1 MTHSKPRHFSV
12 FLHFGFSLFLILCI
26 VAFLCSAT
34 QGIQAES
41 FNFETEAGKYSI
53 GQQKV
58 IAPDGEAKDGFGYS
72 SVISDDGST
81 ALIGSYYIE
90 FGIPYPIGPGN
101 VYAFIKNGNQWEL
114 QQRLSTPEM
123 PESDLFGYVLALSAD
138 GNTALVGAPGG
149 TGPAETQ
156 VPGAAFVFTRNGS
169 TWSQQALL
177 IASDR
182 QVGDHFGFSVALS
195 DDGNSAL
202 IGSYVDDVGSNANQ
216 GSAYV
221 FTRAGSTWSQQ
232 SHLFSSDGAAE
243 DYFGRSVSL
252 SADGNIALVGANM
265 KVIGSN
271 TRQGA
276 AYTFTRS
283 GTSWSQQTQIILA
296 DGAAY
301 DWFGTVVAL
310 SSDGNTALITAN
322 GHKVGQREMQGAGF
336 IFVRS
341 GTSWI
346 QEAMLNAPE
355 NSVSLWGDTATLS
368 LDGNLALIED
378 GYTFEGNGETWTTG
392 VRLSPEDEASG
403 FGSSVALSGDG
414 GIALIGANYAT
425 IGQNSKQGAA
435 YFFDLDLLRLTNHLF
450 LPLITR

>member
-1 MTHSKPRHFSV
+1 MTRLKTWHRNG
-12 FLHFGFSLFLILCI
+12 LLRFGLSLLFILC
-26 VAFLCSAT
+26 VTAGLCASR
-34 QGIQAES
+34 QRVQAEKLIV
-41 FNFETEAGKYSI
+41 ETRAGLHSS

-58 IAPDGEAKDGFGYS
+58 FAPDGEAKDGFGYS

-81 ALIGSYYIE
+81 ALIGSYFIE

-101 VYAFIKNGNQWEL
+101 VYAFIKDGNQWEL
-114 QQRLSTPEM
+114 QQKLTTPEM

-156 VPGAAFVFTRNGS
+156 VPGAAFVFTRSGS

-195 DDGNSAL
+195 DGGNTAL

-232 SHLFSSDGAAE
+232 DHLFSSDGAAE

-265 KVIGSN
+265 KMIGSN

-276 AYTFTRS
+276 AYVFTRS

-301 DWFGTVVAL
+301 DWFGTAAAL

-341 GTSWI
+341 ENDWI
-346 QEAMLNAPE
+346 QQAMLNAPE
-355 NSVSLWGDTATLS
+355 NTVSLWGDTATLS
-368 LDGNLALIED
+368 PDGNLVLIED
-378 GYTFEGNGETWTTG
+378 GYTFGRNGETWTTE
-392 VRLSPEDEASG
+392 VRLSPEDNAPG

-414 GIALIGANYAT
+414 AIALIGAPGAT
-425 IGQNSKQGAA
+425 IGQNPSQGAA

>member
-1 MTHSKPRHFSV
+1 MKLIKSWHFSN
-12 FLHFGFSLFLILCI
+12 FLRFGLSLCFIFSLAVLLCI
-26 VAFLCSAT
+26 GSQRV
-34 QGIQAES
+34 QAES
-41 FNFETEAGKYSI
+41 FSGNSEAILFSS

-58 IAPDGEAKDGFGYS
+58 FAPDGEAKDGFGYS
-72 SVISDDGST
+72 SAISDDGST

-90 FGIPYPIGPGN
+90 FGIAYPIGPGG
-101 VYAFIKNGNQWEL
+101 VYTYFKNGNLWEL
-114 QQRLSTPEM
+114 QQKLPTPEM
-123 PESDLFGYVLALSAD
+123 PESDLFGYVLALSSD

-156 VPGAAFVFTRNGS
+156 VPGAAFVFTRSGS

-182 QVGDHFGFSVALS
+182 QVSDHFGFSVALS
-195 DDGNSAL
+195 DDGNTAL

-221 FTRAGSTWSQQ
+221 FTRSGSNWSEQA
-232 SHLFSSDGAAE
+232 HLFSADGAAE

-252 SADGNIALVGANM
+252 SADGNTALIGANM
-265 KVIGSN
+265 KMIGSN

-276 AYTFTRS
+276 AYIFTRS
-283 GTSWSQQTQIILA
+283 GTSWNQQKQIILA

-301 DWFGTVVAL
+301 DWFGTAVTL
-310 SSDGNTALITAN
+310 SSDSNTALITAN

-341 GTSWI
+341 GSNWV
-346 QEAMLNAPE
+346 QQAMLSAPE
-355 NSVSLWGDTATLS
+355 NTVSLWGDTATLS
-368 LDGNLALIED
+368 PDGSFALIED
-378 GYTFEGNGETWTTG
+378 GYTFERHGETWTAG
-392 VRLSPEDEASG
+392 LRLLPEDNASG

-414 GIALIGANYAT
+414 VIALIGANYAT
-425 IGQNSKQGAA
+425 IGQNYSQGAA
-435 YFFDLDLLRLTNHLF
+435 YFFDSNLLRLTNRLF
-450 LPLITR
+450 LPLVTR

>member
-1 MTHSKPRHFSV
+1 
-12 FLHFGFSLFLILCI
+12 
-26 VAFLCSAT
+26 
-34 QGIQAES
+34 
-41 FNFETEAGKYSI
+41 
-53 GQQKV
+53 
-58 IAPDGEAKDGFGYS
+58 
-72 SVISDDGST
+72 
-81 ALIGSYYIE
+81 
-90 FGIPYPIGPGN
+90 
-101 VYAFIKNGNQWEL
+101 
-114 QQRLSTPEM
+114 
-123 PESDLFGYVLALSAD
+123 
-138 GNTALVGAPGG
+138 
-149 TGPAETQ
+149 
-156 VPGAAFVFTRNGS
+156 
-169 TWSQQALL
+169 
-177 IASDR
+177 
-182 QVGDHFGFSVALS
+182 
-195 DDGNSAL
+195 
-202 IGSYVDDVGSNANQ
+202 
-216 GSAYV
+216 
-221 FTRAGSTWSQQ
+221 
-232 SHLFSSDGAAE
+232 
-243 DYFGRSVSL
+243 
-252 SADGNIALVGANM
+252 M

-341 GTSWI
+341 GTNWI

-355 NSVSLWGDTATLS
+355 NTVSLWGDTATLS
-368 LDGNLALIED
+368 PDGNLVLIED
-378 GYTFEGNGETWTTG
+378 GYTFERNGESWATG
-392 VRLSPEDEASG
+392 LRLSPEDEASG

-414 GIALIGANYAT
+414 AIALIGANYAT